1 MSDTTTDKW
10 ILRNPKAPLERI
22 AHYPKIVGTVLAA
35 RGITTPEDAQNFY
48 RPEEAPKNDPF
59 LLPDISSAL
68 LRLDKAIS
76 DSEIIALFGDFDVDG
91 ITSIAVL
98 KIGLEQVG
106 AKLLTYLPD
115 RFTEGYGLNRNAV
128 HKLAKQGASVLITA
142 DCGTSSVE
150 EIALANKLGID
161 VIVIDHH
168 TVPEKLPPALAVINP
183 KRPDSLYPFREM
195 AAVGVAFRFLE
206 SFFASK
212 KITFPANELIDLV
225 ALGTVVDVAPLIDE
239 NRTIVKAGLEIM
251 TSQPRTGILSLSQT
265 AKIKNQ
271 LSAEQLAFAL
281 GPRLNAAGRL
291 AHASLA
297 FDLLTTSKQQ
307 ISRELSEK
315 LETLNLQRR
324 KECKEAHL
332 LAEELAGST
341 TDPLIMVGSNQIHA
355 GIIGIVAA
363 RLAESRKRPAIVY
376 ERQQDESRASA
387 RSIPQFDIVK
397 AIRKESSLLERY
409 GGHRAAA
416 GFTIRNENVE
426 TFREKII
433 NTAAELME
441 SVDLR
446 GTIEIDAE
454 ATLGNIKGS
463 ELRGLLAFEPCGHS
477 NPKPVLF
484 SKNVQL
490 IEKKRVG
497 SEQEHLR
504 LKIKDGGITW
514 QGIAFGK
521 GDLELTEQIDIVY
534 SLKKG
539 WYERT
544 EIEVFDACPS
554 GLRDIENRIES

>member
-1 MSDTTTDKW
+1 MNDITTDKW
-10 ILRNPKAPLERI
+10 ILRNPKAPMERI
-22 AHYPKIVGTVLAA
+22 AHYPEIVGTVLAA

-59 LLPDISSAL
+59 LLPDISNAL

-76 DSEIIALFGDFDVDG
+76 EGEIIALFGDFDVDG

-106 AKLLTYLPD
+106 AKLITYLPD
-115 RFTEGYGLNRNAV
+115 RFTEGYGLNQNAV
-128 HKLAKQGASVLITA
+128 HKLSKQGASVLITA

-150 EIALANKLGID
+150 EITLANKLGID

-168 TVPEKLPPALAVINP
+168 TVPEKLPPALALINP

-206 SFFASK
+206 SFFESK
-212 KITFPANELIDLV
+212 KLTFPANELIDLV

-251 TSQPRTGILSLSQT
+251 TKQPRTGIHSLSQT

-297 FDLLTTSKQQ
+297 FELLTTSKTQT
-307 ISRELSEK
+307 SMELSEK

-324 KECKEAHL
+324 KECTEAHL
-332 LAEELAGST
+332 LAEELAGTT

-376 ERQQDESRASA
+376 ERQQEESRASA

-544 EIEVFDACPS
+544 EIEGFDTCPS
-554 GLRDIENRIES
+554 GLRDIENRVEN